1 MAMAGA
7 DYEDYV
13 AAVEPVAEHPFFQKL
28 EALGGS
34 VRYARDE
41 YQEMQSS
48 RTLLSSADTFLP
60 AVTVPVLALYGEKDS
75 EVDWQ
80 ESVRIYRDSFA
91 RSGNQDL
98 TIQVFED
105 ANHTLCRASTGSLD
119 ERLALDRCERP
130 DGFGETITS
139 WLREHGFVGE

>member
-1 MAMAGA
+1 M
-7 DYEDYV
+7 
-13 AAVEPVAEHPFFQKL
+13 QL

-48 RTLLSSADTFLP
+48 RTLLLSADTFLP

-98 TIQVFED
+98 TIRSARSCPSVDSQSDSQGDRRGRTFHLSGDWNPGNSNDED
-105 ANHTLCRASTGSLD
+105 TGGCR
-119 ERLALDRCERP
+119 
-130 DGFGETITS
+130 
-139 WLREHGFVGE
+139 